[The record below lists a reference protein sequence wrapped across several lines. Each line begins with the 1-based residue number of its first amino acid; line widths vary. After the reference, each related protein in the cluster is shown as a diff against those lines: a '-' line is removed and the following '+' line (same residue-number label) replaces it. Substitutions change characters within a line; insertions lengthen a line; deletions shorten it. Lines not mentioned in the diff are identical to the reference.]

1 MSTSNDEHGK
11 PVLNAEKA
19 PYGHADEPPLASV
32 FPETETPPVVS
43 VPSEALHDSVEALHP
58 FASDD
63 MPLFPPA
70 NVGIANAEE
79 SPLLS
84 GPSQSDAEAQG
95 TGDQQEDADAFR
107 SFVKARPLAS
117 ILAAA
122 SFGVLFV
129 GVLFAGRGARQ
140 Q

>member
-19 PYGHADEPPLASV
+19 PYGHADEPPMASV
-32 FPETETPPVVS
+32 FPEMETPPVVS
-43 VPSEALHDSVEALHP
+43 VPSEGLHDSVEAIHP

-63 MPLFPPA
+63 MPLFPPV
-70 NVGIANAEE
+70 NVGIANAEDP
-79 SPLLS
+79 PLLPEQPHKS
-84 GPSQSDAEAQG
+84 AEAQS
-95 TGDQQEDADAFR
+95 TDKQQEADFFR

-122 SFGVLFV
+122 SFGAVFV
-129 GVLFAGRGARQ
+129 AGLMARAGDRR
-140 Q
+140 